1 MTINKE
7 NVDTFSI
14 SSREIL
20 DDGQIS
26 FALLHKALK
35 HTTVHT
41 EFSSFFFVSEMFR
54 CHFVNFKPQSI
65 SENDLK
71 WYSNEADRN
80 ICILIQQCVMPLGND
95 TWIEEMLEYWN
106 EARSELADSS
116 PGYSVFDGAPMLFLW

>member
-1 MTINKE
+1 MTIDKE

-20 DDGQIS
+20 DDVQIS

-41 EFSSFFFVSEMFR
+41 EFSSLFFVSEMFR
-54 CHFVNFKPQSI
+54 CHFVNFQPQSI

-80 ICILIQQCVMPLGND
+80 IWILIQQCVMPLGND

-106 EARSELADSS
+106 EARSELVDSG